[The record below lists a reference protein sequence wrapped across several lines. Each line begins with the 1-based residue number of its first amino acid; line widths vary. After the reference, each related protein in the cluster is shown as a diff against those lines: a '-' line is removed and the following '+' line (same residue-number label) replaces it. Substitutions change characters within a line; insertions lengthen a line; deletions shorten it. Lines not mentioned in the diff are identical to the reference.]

1 MEFDLGMGYN
11 STAVDE
17 LMVGCLKDKNN
28 LARFIRNFKFSALK
42 KKPANEKYSP
52 SNDDILV
59 RRCGALTSSKLIA
72 PSLITGEDLEVIELI
87 GYGDLGKV
95 YLTRDKN
102 TGKLYATKVISKRK
116 AIHRNK
122 VSRILTEQRVLL
134 TLNHPF
140 LARLYHSFHN
150 NYNVY
155 FVMEYCAGGELFRRL
170 QSLPT
175 KSVSEEQAKFYA
187 AEVLCALEYLH
198 LMGFIYRDLKPENIL
213 LSEDGHVVLSD
224 FDLSRSASNKDL
236 SEPLPP
242 KMIRRQFTKILS
254 SSSSSILQ
262 LDTRS
267 CTGNISASSFVGTEE
282 YISPEIIAHKT
293 HTSAVDWWAL
303 GIFIYELVHGY
314 SPFKGPT
321 KHATFDNIMSAE
333 VVFRVTLSNKCKRII
348 RSLLQKDPGRR
359 LGSSTGASE
368 IKLHPFFEGIVWG
381 LLRNCKPPQIWDIN
395 PGEISKE
402 RAKNGTLN
410 TFCDPIDSTEDL
422 SLRPEDAITRGS
434 RHQAP
439 LLANPSP
446 PISSHS
452 NSQKHTKFS
461 KLGISEYDPFSEVLS
476 VSLSYN
482 T

>member
-150 NYNVY
+150 NYNV
-155 FVMEYCAGGELFRRL
+155 
-170 QSLPT
+170 
-175 KSVSEEQAKFYA
+175 
-187 AEVLCALEYLH
+187 
-198 LMGFIYRDLKPENIL
+198 
-213 LSEDGHVVLSD
+213 
-224 FDLSRSASNKDL
+224 
-236 SEPLPP
+236 
-242 KMIRRQFTKILS
+242 
-254 SSSSSILQ
+254 
-262 LDTRS
+262 
-267 CTGNISASSFVGTEE
+267 
-282 YISPEIIAHKT
+282 
-293 HTSAVDWWAL
+293 
-303 GIFIYELVHGY
+303 
-314 SPFKGPT
+314 
-321 KHATFDNIMSAE
+321 
-333 VVFRVTLSNKCKRII
+333 
-348 RSLLQKDPGRR
+348 
-359 LGSSTGASE
+359 
-368 IKLHPFFEGIVWG
+368 
-381 LLRNCKPPQIWDIN
+381 
-395 PGEISKE
+395 
-402 RAKNGTLN
+402 
-410 TFCDPIDSTEDL
+410 
-422 SLRPEDAITRGS
+422 
-434 RHQAP
+434 
-439 LLANPSP
+439 
-446 PISSHS
+446 
-452 NSQKHTKFS
+452 
-461 KLGISEYDPFSEVLS
+461 
-476 VSLSYN
+476 
-482 T
+482 